1 MLFFFLVWLTTQKD
15 FSTCRIWKRSLISQ
29 LLGDVFVNVGV
40 CRSVNSISCLYAHVS
55 VSVYWWKPDV
65 CLCECVCRAGFSVRM
80 CACMWLFVHTC
91 PHVSCYRLS
100 INVWEMCLHTCLA
113 AAVFVCKRNGKLFV
127 QKQIGWNCEWEWKI
141 YSCSFFQTGV
151 RKRDGW
157 KRMEENC
164 LQMIETEKEEVN
176 VQCDKVKA
184 MCFQNSC

>member
-1 MLFFFLVWLTTQKD
+1 MRQKKRKSWMLFFFFVWLTTQKD

-65 CLCECVCRAGFSVRM
+65 CLCEFVCRAGFSVRM

-113 AAVFVCKRNGKLFV
+113 AAVFVCKGN
-127 QKQIGWNCEWEWKI
+127 
-141 YSCSFFQTGV
+141 
-151 RKRDGW
+151 GW
-157 KRMEENC
+157 KALCPKANRLKLWVLLRVGMKV
-164 LQMIETEKEEVN
+164 LQL
-176 VQCDKVKA
+176 QLLSDGC
-184 MCFQNSC
+184 